1 MEKHIDTVVVQELEK
16 KAKQE
21 QLEDTFVDILRQ
33 KEKERLEQEEQ
44 KRKLGL

>member
-21 QLEDTFVDILRQ
+21 
-33 KEKERLEQEEQ
+33 
-44 KRKLGL
+44 